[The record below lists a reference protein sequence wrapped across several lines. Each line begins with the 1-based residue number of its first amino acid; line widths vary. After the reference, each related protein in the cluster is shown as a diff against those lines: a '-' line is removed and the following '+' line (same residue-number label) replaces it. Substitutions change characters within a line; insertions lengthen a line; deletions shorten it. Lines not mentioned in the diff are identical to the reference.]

1 MSLYNRETSIRKII
15 DMEDRIS
22 KCQRCSHLNQCVLKP
37 SLGKGELEPEVMMVF
52 ESDNNLTKDS
62 SRLISLRNLI
72 KNELNVNKI
81 YHTFMVRCEPKVCTV
96 RQNLNNFTG
105 GNSNYKRLLDRENRC
120 LLNSKACSGIS
131 VKPTDEEIIF
141 CLPFLLEEIVILNP
155 PHIILF
161 GERVIDYVA
170 KSFGVYE
177 LNGRSYFTKE
187 NTNFYLAS
195 NEENFDIN
203 SCNQLKSNFML
214 TSNLT
219 NQQLS

>member
-1 MSLYNRETSIRKII
+1 MAFDNRETSIRKII
-15 DMEDRIS
+15 DMEVRIS
-22 KCQRCSHLNQCVLKP
+22 KCQRCLHLNQCVLKP
-37 SLGKGELEPEVMMVF
+37 SLGKGELEPEIMMVF
-52 ESDNNLTKDS
+52 ESDNNFTKNS
-62 SRLISLRNLI
+62 SRLISLRDLI
-72 KNELNVNKI
+72 KKELNVAKI

-105 GNSNYKRLLDRENRC
+105 GNSNYKKMLDRENKC
-120 LLNSKACSGIS
+120 LLNSKACSGIY

-141 CLPFLLEEIVILNP
+141 CLPFLLEEMVILNP

-177 LNGRSYFTKE
+177 LNGSVCFTKR
-187 NTNFYLAS
+187 NTTFYLAS

-203 SCNQLKSNFML
+203 SCKQLKSHF
-214 TSNLT
+214 TSTLG

>member
-1 MSLYNRETSIRKII
+1 MSFDSREASIRKII

-22 KCQRCSHLNQCVLKP
+22 KCQRCAHLNQCILKP

-52 ESDNNLTKDS
+52 ESDNNFTKDS

-72 KNELNVNKI
+72 KKELNINKI

-105 GNSNYKRLLDRENRC
+105 NSNYKKLLDRENKC

-141 CLPFLLEEIVILNP
+141 CLPFLLEEMVILNP
-155 PHIILF
+155 PHVILF

-170 KSFGVYE
+170 KSVGQYE
-177 LNGRSYFTKE
+177 LNGDRYFKKK
-187 NTNFYLAS
+187 NTNFYLVS
-195 NEENFDIN
+195 SEENFDIN
-203 SCNQLKSNFML
+203 SCNQLKPHFI
-214 TSNLT
+214 
-219 NQQLS
+219 QRV